1 MPSDD
6 RSPDTDGRDR
16 TARTSRTTW
25 RGRAVR
31 AALALIA
38 GLLAAAGPATPAQA
52 HADFVGSSPAADSL
66 IQDPPTQVV
75 LTFTEA
81 VSPVPDRVRVI
92 APDGSRIDRNEARP
106 TGEQLVIPIGALTQP
121 GTYLVSYRVISAD
134 SHPVFG
140 TFSFSFRE
148 VSPGGPPRVDGADG
162 GASSIV
168 LSALPVARWI
178 GYSGLMLLV
187 GAGVVLT
194 LLWPRR
200 LGRTGPR
207 RAAYVGAGLVALGT
221 ILELALQVP
230 YVAGGGL
237 GDITRSDVRE
247 VFASQFGAAHLVR
260 LGVLGAAL
268 VLFQAVSKGRSW
280 GADRVLLAV
289 LGTIGIGT
297 WSISG
302 HPSATDVPGVS
313 VAADMVHLGAMS
325 VWLGGLAMLALFLLP
340 RCTVT
345 ELAAIVPVW
354 SRWATYAIGA
364 LILTGVAQSLLE
376 VRPLSALFSTAY
388 GLVLV
393 AKVALVGVVLGVALL
408 SRRLV
413 AVIAGPEYDDRD
425 HDEPDDDE
433 PGAYEPGADESGAEP
448 GNADASESDELRDG
462 DDSHDDGDG
471 EPNERERVSSA
482 RRLRTLVVVEA
493 AVALVIIAVTSV
505 LVQLTPARTAAE
517 TAEAG
522 VSRVQSAVLEQ
533 PTFTLTAD
541 LLPTRIVGFYDLHL
555 FALTPDLRPKTV
567 VEWRVQASLPSAGIE
582 GIEAAVAT
590 ITDDHAIGTI
600 GLPASGTWTFRFEL
614 RFDEFTN
621 GIVTTTFT
629 VSN

>member
-1 MPSDD
+1 
-6 RSPDTDGRDR
+6 
-16 TARTSRTTW
+16 
-25 RGRAVR
+25 
-31 AALALIA
+31 
-38 GLLAAAGPATPAQA
+38 
-52 HADFVGSSPAADSL
+52 
-66 IQDPPTQVV
+66 
-75 LTFTEA
+75 
-81 VSPVPDRVRVI
+81 
-92 APDGSRIDRNEARP
+92 
-106 TGEQLVIPIGALTQP
+106 
-121 GTYLVSYRVISAD
+121 
-134 SHPVFG
+134 
-140 TFSFSFRE
+140 
-148 VSPGGPPRVDGADG
+148 
-162 GASSIV
+162 
-168 LSALPVARWI
+168 
-178 GYSGLMLLV
+178 
-187 GAGVVLT
+187 
-194 LLWPRR
+194 
-200 LGRTGPR
+200 
-207 RAAYVGAGLVALGT
+207 
-221 ILELALQVP
+221 
-230 YVAGGGL
+230 
-237 GDITRSDVRE
+237 
-247 VFASQFGAAHLVR
+247 
-260 LGVLGAAL
+260 
-268 VLFQAVSKGRSW
+268 
-280 GADRVLLAV
+280 
-289 LGTIGIGT
+289 
-297 WSISG
+297 
-302 HPSATDVPGVS
+302 
-313 VAADMVHLGAMS
+313 
-325 VWLGGLAMLALFLLP
+325 
-340 RCTVT
+340 
-345 ELAAIVPVW
+345 
-354 SRWATYAIGA
+354 
-364 LILTGVAQSLLE
+364 
-376 VRPLSALFSTAY
+376 
-388 GLVLV
+388 
-393 AKVALVGVVLGVALL
+393 
-408 SRRLV
+408 LV

-425 HDEPDDDE
+425 HDEPDDDEPDDDE